1 MWVNE
6 WETLWVIFSTV
17 IFSQARYEVIV
28 KYTNC
33 NLVDNGW
40 IRTGIRTLVAQI
52 DGKKEHWSSA
62 KSYWFLLKKDSI
74 PKKSIPKIK
83 SSYQKLNVPHRKTN
97 VANVGQKALSY
108 VGPSLWN
115 NLNKTLKTSTNLNT
129 FKHNIKQHFNGLKK
143 KESY

>member
-1 MWVNE
+1 MGNFRLLQQ
-6 WETLWVIFSTV
+6 T
-17 IFSQARYEVIV
+17 RCEVIAT
-28 KYTNC
+28 YTNC
-33 NLVDNGW
+33 NLLDNGW

-62 KSYWFLLKKDSI
+62 KRYWFFKKKSVYWSI

-97 VANVGQKALSY
+97 AANVGQNALSY

-115 NLNKTLKTSTNLNT
+115 NLNKTLKTSTSLNT
-129 FKHNIKQHFNGLKK
+129 FKHNIKKYCFNELKK
-143 KESY
+143 KES